1 MSDYLLEVKNLSM
14 HYDTLDG
21 NVDAVKDISF
31 SVKNGESFGL
41 VGESGCGKT
50 SVAMTLLQL
59 QPDNSVITEGSIKL
73 DGKELIGLSENELR
87 KVRWDSISI
96 VFQGAMNAWN
106 PVIKIGEQIREAM
119 REHSPENSKQENI
132 DKINQLFSMVGLD
145 ETISDRFPHE
155 LSGGMKQRA
164 VIALALSCDPKII
177 IADEPTTA
185 LDVVIQDQIL
195 NEIKKVQDLLGLSL
209 IYISHDIAVIAEMTD
224 KIAVMY
230 AGSIVEIG
238 PTKSV
243 FESPKHAYTKAL
255 LDSTPSIQG
264 EKKKLASL
272 DGEPPSLIN
281 EIKGK
286 VDLIILLVN
295 TDRSSQSSLAK
306 NFPKADFIFTS
317 GSTHRTSAS
326 MPQKP
331 EGPYVYSNGK
341 QGKYLTVVDLD
352 INNSTDTISD
362 DSAQEQKIKQLN
374 NRLKRL
380 QKKDPT
386 KALDDIYAGQDNILS
401 LIKRYRNDLSTAET
415 ILQKA
420 KNKMRFTSFALN
432 KKIKD
437 DPEILAM
444 VDDALDKCVKLD
456 KSKKSESKDSH
467 HNHNHSK
474 KYGKKNN

>member
-73 DGKELIGLSENELR
+73 DGKELIGLSENDLR

-119 REHSPENSKQENI
+119 REHSPDSSKQKNI
-132 DKINQLFSMVGLD
+132 EKINELFNMVGLD

-255 LDSTPSIQG
+255 LDSTPSIQKK
-264 EKKKLASL
+264 KKKLTSL

-281 EIKGK
+281 EIKGCSFSPRCPSPSSACK
-286 VDLIILLVN
+286 NQSVEMGLIQV
-295 TDRSSQSSLAK
+295 
-306 NFPKADFIFTS
+306 
-317 GSTHRTSAS
+317 G
-326 MPQKP
+326 
-331 EGPYVYSNGK
+331 
-341 QGKYLTVVDLD
+341 
-352 INNSTDTISD
+352 D
-362 DSAQEQKIKQLN
+362 DH
-374 NRLKRL
+374 
-380 QKKDPT
+380 
-386 KALDDIYAGQDNILS
+386 YA
-401 LIKRYRNDLSTAET
+401 
-415 ILQKA
+415 
-420 KNKMRFTSFALN
+420 
-432 KKIKD
+432 
-437 DPEILAM
+437 
-444 VDDALDKCVKLD
+444 DKCCTECV
-456 KSKKSESKDSH
+456 
-467 HNHNHSK
+467 
-474 KYGKKNN
+474 

>member
-119 REHSPENSKQENI
+119 REHSPDSSKQKNI
-132 DKINQLFSMVGLD
+132 EKINELFNMVGLD

-264 EKKKLASL
+264 EKKKLTSL

-281 EIKGK
+281 EIKGCSFSPRCPSPSSACK
-286 VDLIILLVN
+286 NQSVEMGLIQV
-295 TDRSSQSSLAK
+295 
-306 NFPKADFIFTS
+306 
-317 GSTHRTSAS
+317 G
-326 MPQKP
+326 
-331 EGPYVYSNGK
+331 
-341 QGKYLTVVDLD
+341 
-352 INNSTDTISD
+352 D
-362 DSAQEQKIKQLN
+362 DH
-374 NRLKRL
+374 
-380 QKKDPT
+380 
-386 KALDDIYAGQDNILS
+386 YA
-401 LIKRYRNDLSTAET
+401 
-415 ILQKA
+415 
-420 KNKMRFTSFALN
+420 
-432 KKIKD
+432 
-437 DPEILAM
+437 
-444 VDDALDKCVKLD
+444 DKCCTECV
-456 KSKKSESKDSH
+456 
-467 HNHNHSK
+467 
-474 KYGKKNN
+474 